1 MLATEDIS
9 FSQEDLNQF
18 KTLGISL
25 EEVMHLIEHFI
36 KGFPYVKLEK
46 PAAINDGIVSLNE
59 EKAKE
64 IINLYDS
71 HTNHLKIV
79 KFVPASGAASRMFKD
94 LFAYVTDPSDKRISH
109 EALRNIDKFAFAS
122 DLKSIINKRE
132 AKENISCL
140 DKTAYFLLEEDGLNY
155 GHLPKG
161 LIKFHQY
168 EDESRTA
175 FEEHLVEGALYAKG
189 ENNNVNIHF
198 TISPIYESKIK
209 AVISIIK
216 NKYEKEY
223 GVSYNITYSEQQH
236 HTDTLAVD
244 LNNKPFREKD
254 GSILFRPGGHGS
266 LIENLNDLDTDIIFI
281 KNIDNVVP
289 DRLKADTI
297 KYKKILA
304 GMLIH
309 IQEVVS
315 IILNKLDEGQKVSDI
330 PEVKSLEEELK
341 TDLTHKDEDRLRKF
355 LMRPIRICGMV
366 KNQGEPGGGPFWV
379 KQDNG
384 DTSLQIVESSQVDH
398 NDLDQ
403 EEIMQAASH
412 FNPVDLVCWVKD
424 YKGNKFNLPDFVDEE
439 TGFISMKSKYGKELK
454 AQERPGLWNVAMAD
468 WITLFVEVPLI
479 TFNPVKTL
487 NDLLRVNHQ

>member
-132 AKENISCL
+132 AKENISGL
-140 DKTAYFLLEEDGLNY
+140 AKTAYFLLEEDGLNY

-216 NKYEKEY
+216 SKYEKEY

-297 KYKKILA
+297 K
-304 GMLIH
+304 
-309 IQEVVS
+309 
-315 IILNKLDEGQKVSDI
+315 
-330 PEVKSLEEELK
+330 
-341 TDLTHKDEDRLRKF
+341 
-355 LMRPIRICGMV
+355 
-366 KNQGEPGGGPFWV
+366 
-379 KQDNG
+379 
-384 DTSLQIVESSQVDH
+384 
-398 NDLDQ
+398 
-403 EEIMQAASH
+403 
-412 FNPVDLVCWVKD
+412 
-424 YKGNKFNLPDFVDEE
+424 
-439 TGFISMKSKYGKELK
+439 
-454 AQERPGLWNVAMAD
+454 
-468 WITLFVEVPLI
+468 
-479 TFNPVKTL
+479 
-487 NDLLRVNHQ
+487 